1 MQSSSPFDL
10 SAAERTVLKSKLL
23 CSFMFFAR
31 WFYKCQTGEKFIPAP
46 HLMKIAEAL
55 TKVVTGETKNL
66 IINLPPRYGKTE
78 LAVKMFV
85 AWVLANNPG
94 AKFIHISYAD
104 KLALDNSA
112 EIRALVQSEWF
123 QDLFPTTVRSDSN
136 AKEKWFTTAGGGVYA
151 TAAGGQITGFGAGS
165 TSPRRFTGTGSP
177 CDGFSGAIIIDD
189 PLKPDDALSEPRR
202 NHINERFNNTIQ
214 SRRNSRDTPV
224 IVIMQRLH
232 EEDMSGYLINGG
244 SSLEWE
250 VLKLPALDEN
260 ENPLW
265 PFKHTKEE
273 LLAIKRASPHVFSSQ
288 YQQEPTPL
296 GGDLIKGSWFPR
308 YRALPR
314 MKWRAIYVDT
324 AQKTAERND
333 YTVFTCAGLGEDGN
347 LYILDVLRGKWEAP
361 ALLTNAAD
369 FWMKHA
375 QVKGLGKLRK
385 MMIED
390 KSAGTGLI
398 QQLRTGTTPKP
409 PVVGVQR
416 GKDKLTRLMDVQTY
430 IAVGRVYLPEAGSVA
445 WLSDFIAECELFR
458 ADDTHKHDDQVDTLI
473 DAIDDM
479 IGGGVSAADKFRN
492 KAK

>member
-1 MQSSSPFDL
+1 MAALMLDP
-10 SAAERTVLKSKLL
+10 AERTVLKSKLL

-31 WFYKCQTGEKFIPAP
+31 WFYKCQTGNKFIPAP
-46 HLMKIAEAL
+46 HLEQIAEAL
-55 TKVVTGETKNL
+55 TKVVTGETRRL

-85 AWVLANNPG
+85 AWCLANNPA

-112 EIRALVQSEWF
+112 EIRALVTSEWF
-123 QDLFPTTVRSDSN
+123 QDLFPTAVRADSN
-136 AKEKWFTTAGGGVYA
+136 AKEKWFTREGGGVYA

-165 TSPRRFTGTGSP
+165 TSPRKYSGTGSP

-189 PLKPDDALSEPRR
+189 PLKPDDALSESRR
-202 NHINERFNNTIQ
+202 SHINDRYNNTIA
-214 SRRNSRDTPV
+214 SRVNSRETPI

-244 SSLEWE
+244 SGEDWE

-265 PFKHTKEE
+265 EAKHTREE
-273 LLAIKRASPHVFSSQ
+273 LLTIKRASPHVFSSQ

-296 GGDLIKGSWFPR
+296 GGDLIRGEWFPR
-308 YRALPR
+308 YRAIPR
-314 MKWRAIYVDT
+314 IKWRAIYVDT
-324 AQKTAERND
+324 AQKTKERND
-333 YTVFTCAGLGEDGN
+333 YSVLTCVGLGVDNN
-347 LYILDVLRGKWEAP
+347 LYVLDVLRGKWEAP

-369 FWMKHA
+369 FWAKHHA
-375 QVKGLGKLRK
+375 VKGLGALRK

-398 QQLRTGTTPKP
+398 QQLRKEARPKP
-409 PVVGVQR
+409 PIVAVQR
-416 GKDKLTRLMDVQTY
+416 NRDKLTRLMDVQTY
-430 IAVGRVYLPEAGSVA
+430 ISAGRVYLPDAGLAGWV
-445 WLSDFIAECELFR
+445 SDFIAECELFR

-479 IGGGVSAADKFRN
+479 AVDTGSALEKFR
-492 KAK
+492 KRAK